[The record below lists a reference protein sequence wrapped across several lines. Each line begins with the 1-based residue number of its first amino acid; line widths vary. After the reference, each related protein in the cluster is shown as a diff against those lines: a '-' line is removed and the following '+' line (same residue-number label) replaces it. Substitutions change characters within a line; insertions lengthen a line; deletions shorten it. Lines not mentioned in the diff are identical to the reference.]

1 MNDNYEKD
9 YMTITGLT
17 DFGEYIS
24 PEEQA
29 SRIKKCSI
37 LMPIDITFSD
47 RINEDSSKEQQMNT
61 VRKHQVKLCC
71 SILTIFNYN
80 SRSEYFRYS

>member
-24 PEEQA
+24 PEQQA

-47 RINEDSSKEQQMNT
+47 RINEDSSKE
-61 VRKHQVKLCC
+61 
-71 SILTIFNYN
+71 
-80 SRSEYFRYS
+80 

>member
-1 MNDNYEKD
+1 MNDNFEKD
-9 YMTITGLT
+9 YTTITGLT

-37 LMPIDITFSD
+37 LLPVDITFSD
-47 RINEDSSKEQQMNT
+47 RVNEGYSKEQ
-61 VRKHQVKLCC
+61 
-71 SILTIFNYN
+71 
-80 SRSEYFRYS
+80 